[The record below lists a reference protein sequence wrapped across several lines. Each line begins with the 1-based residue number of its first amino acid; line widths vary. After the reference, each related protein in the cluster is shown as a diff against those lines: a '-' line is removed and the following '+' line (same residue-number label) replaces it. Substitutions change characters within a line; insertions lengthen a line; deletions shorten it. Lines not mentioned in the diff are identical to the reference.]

1 MIPKAAI
8 LLVLAVALALVP
20 ASQAD
25 ASSDF
30 KVSYDSIPQEE
41 MEELL
46 GDGFLDMIHRYVLE
60 TVGINLSGDGCPE
73 TKATAAN
80 IRFSLEITSGD
91 GTGSVSQK
99 KQMETF
105 YTYYLEYDLS
115 MALEADGS
123 GYDAFDEDVTD
134 GTFPFMEYSSDDTGT
149 IAGRIIL
156 KIDVD
161 LRETATAQ
169 EYDPRIYAINSS
181 TMIRTTYGFVDLL
194 ASFVHD
200 GVVSNADIYGIWDT
214 RSVTVSDFIY
224 PDEDKGVKPG
234 DEVYCRWSSREDS
247 ADVNIDFTADSGTYR
262 YIRDIGECTS
272 GTSHGAVPDSFF
284 QNDSKKTTVDSYMDA
299 VSKPFE
305 KFSRGELAGEY
316 MRDDGLDPYRE
327 PERIEEGMWQPAMSL
342 IAAAIF
348 IFIAV
353 AKMHEGMF
361 RY

>member
-1 MIPKAAI
+1 MTLRAAV
-8 LLVLAVALALVP
+8 LLVLVVALALVP

-25 ASSDF
+25 ADSDF
-30 KVSYDSIPQEE
+30 KVSYDSIPQDE
-41 MEELL
+41 MKGLL
-46 GDGFLDMIHRYVLE
+46 GDGFLDMTHRYVLE

-73 TKATAAN
+73 TEATASN
-80 IRFSLEITSGD
+80 IRFSLDITTDD
-91 GTGSVSQK
+91 GSETGIQK

-105 YTYYLEYDLS
+105 YTYNLEYDLS
-115 MALEADGS
+115 MKLEADGS
-123 GYDAFDEDVTD
+123 GYAAFDEEVTD
-134 GTFPFMEYSSDDTGT
+134 GTFPFVEYSSDDTGT
-149 IAGRIIL
+149 ITGHITL

-161 LRETATAQ
+161 LRETASAQ
-169 EYDPRIYAINSS
+169 NYDPSVFAITSS
-181 TMIRTTYGFVDLL
+181 TMIRTTFGFVDLH

-200 GVVSNADIYGIWDT
+200 KIVSYADIYGIWDT

-224 PDEDKGVKPG
+224 PDEDEGVKPG

-247 ADVNIDFTADSGTYR
+247 ADVNIDFTAGHGTYR

-284 QNDSKKTTVDSYMDA
+284 QKDSTETTVDSYMDA
-299 VSKPFE
+299 VSRPLE
-305 KFSRGELAGEY
+305 EFSRGELAGEY
-316 MRDDGLDPYRE
+316 MRDDGLDPYYE

-353 AKMHEGMF
+353 AKMHEGVF